1 MSEPAK
7 VSISP
12 KAMSTEWCIS
22 PVGTAMN
29 PHASNA
35 HPKAHIATE
44 SINCTFFIINM
55 YFSHGSHGSS
65 RIAMDKISAH
75 PCYPWEFSVGSCGIG
90 LYRSGTTLHHTTP
103 SYAALLLAVLI
114 PLLSED
120 ISPDSRVLLLRGEA
134 CLIDRY
140 LLWVDESC
148 TGGAA
153 YIGEL
158 IAA

>member
-1 MSEPAK
+1 M
-7 VSISP
+7 
-12 KAMSTEWCIS
+12 
-22 PVGTAMN
+22 
-29 PHASNA
+29 
-35 HPKAHIATE
+35 
-44 SINCTFFIINM
+44 
-55 YFSHGSHGSS
+55 
-65 RIAMDKISAH
+65 
-75 PCYPWEFSVGSCGIG
+75 
-90 LYRSGTTLHHTTP
+90 LYRVVILVIP
-103 SYAALLLAVLI
+103 SYAALLLAVGV

-153 YIGEL
+153 YGGEL